1 MRQIE
6 KKTKLK
12 RKRGCKNSLASM
24 NENNLEPD
32 KSGPSQG
39 ECFEKLLERT
49 ETFEVHG
56 WETKGAKRCQID
68 VSS

>member
-1 MRQIE
+1 
-6 KKTKLK
+6 
-12 RKRGCKNSLASM
+12 M

-49 ETFEVHG
+49 GTFEVHG

-68 VSS
+68 VSSSNV